1 MFISERHEP
10 LVPFPNLPE
19 TDKAGRA
26 ASDVS
31 DLALRSFGLYESD
44 LNVDFHRTPR
54 PFLVT
59 QILECCTRKTS
70 GGELSDSFFWDLT
83 VGKRIECLLNV
94 LASGST
100 ADLSVTFRCLNR
112 ECGQDL
118 ELDISIAEIAALQE
132 SAYQAE
138 HVSIELEQTT
148 LSLRRPTGGDQA
160 AWLKSRFADQSD
172 AQRTMVRALL
182 ADPAE
187 SSAIATALSSTDSW
201 AVVDQAMQEH
211 DPLVDF
217 SVQTSC
223 PYCEEE
229 NQYEIDLEELSLTSL
244 RRAQLRLLASVYKL
258 ARHYHWSEEE
268 IFAVPFWRRVSYL
281 NLIDKERGN

>member
-19 TDKAGRA
+19 ADKAGRA
-26 ASDVS
+26 ASE
-31 DLALRSFGLYESD
+31 LALRPFGLYESD

-70 GGELSDSFFWDLT
+70 GVELSESFFWDLT

-132 SAYQAE
+132 RAYRAE
-138 HVSIELEQTT
+138 HVSIELERTT

-160 AWLKSRFADQSD
+160 AWLKGRFVDQAE
-172 AQRTMVRALL
+172 AQQTMIRALL

-187 SSAIATALSSTDSW
+187 STAIATALTSIDSW
-201 AVVDQAMQEH
+201 TAVDQAMQEH

-223 PYCEEE
+223 PYCEAE

-244 RRAQLRLLASVYKL
+244 RRAQLRLLASVHKL

>member
-10 LVPFPNLPE
+10 LVPFPNLPG
-19 TDKAGRA
+19 TDKAGR
-26 ASDVS
+26 VEGE
-31 DLALRSFGLYESD
+31 LALRPFGLYESD

-70 GGELSDSFFWDLT
+70 GVELSDSFFWDLT

-100 ADLSVTFRCLNR
+100 SELSVTFRCLKR
-112 ECGQDL
+112 KCGEDL
-118 ELDISIAEIAALQE
+118 ELEISIAEIAALQE
-132 SAYQAE
+132 RAYRAE
-138 HVSIELEQTT
+138 HVSIELERAT
-148 LSLRRPTGGDQA
+148 LSLRRPTGGDQV
-160 AWLKSRFADQSD
+160 AWLKGRFSDPAD
-172 AQRTMVRALL
+172 AQQAMVRALL

-187 SSAIATALSSTDSW
+187 SSAIASALTSVDSW
-201 AVVDQAMQEH
+201 TAVDQAMQEH
-211 DPLVDF
+211 DPLVNF

-244 RRAQLRLLASVYKL
+244 RRAQLRLLASVHKL

-281 NLIDKERGN
+281 NLIDKERSN